1 MDIFTFLNES
11 YTAYHAVKN
20 ICDLLTK
27 NGFERLDVGEKWSL
41 KEGGRYFTTQNGSS
55 VVAFKVG
62 KNRVFNI
69 CESHTDSPC
78 LKIKGDKVADGDIK
92 RLNTEKYGSALL
104 YSFFDRPLKVAGRLF
119 VQDDGVKEQLVASS
133 YNVVIPSLAIHHN
146 PTANDGFAVN
156 AQRDLPIFSQ
166 SEKSVYQT
174 LTRQKVLDG
183 DLYVVPDSKAFVAG
197 AKGEF
202 LCSPRLD
209 NLLSVYCCINALLQ
223 CQTDNIAIAACL
235 DNEETGS
242 GTRQGS
248 PIFLQTVVEK
258 VQHSLQMDRDEVSR
272 SQRDGMVLSV
282 DNGHAN
288 HPSYAEKSD
297 VANVVKLN
305 GGVVIKHNPNYAT
318 DGLTSALVKNILTKG
333 NVPFQ
338 DYYNRSDVRCG
349 STLGLA
355 TSRTLQMKT
364 CDIGCAQLAMHSACE
379 TVGVEDVENMQKC
392 ITLFLQADFS
402 SKTLQDGEK

>member
-1 MDIFTFLNES
+1 
-11 YTAYHAVKN
+11 
-20 ICDLLTK
+20 
-27 NGFERLDVGEKWSL
+27 
-41 KEGGRYFTTQNGSS
+41 
-55 VVAFKVG
+55 
-62 KNRVFNI
+62 
-69 CESHTDSPC
+69 
-78 LKIKGDKVADGDIK
+78 
-92 RLNTEKYGSALL
+92 
-104 YSFFDRPLKVAGRLF
+104 
-119 VQDDGVKEQLVASS
+119 
-133 YNVVIPSLAIHHN
+133 
-146 PTANDGFAVN
+146 
-156 AQRDLPIFSQ
+156 
-166 SEKSVYQT
+166 
-174 LTRQKVLDG
+174 
-183 DLYVVPDSKAFVAG
+183 
-197 AKGEF
+197 
-202 LCSPRLD
+202 
-209 NLLSVYCCINALLQ
+209 
-223 CQTDNIAIAACL
+223 
-235 DNEETGS
+235 
-242 GTRQGS
+242 
-248 PIFLQTVVEK
+248 
-258 VQHSLQMDRDEVSR
+258 
-272 SQRDGMVLSV
+272 MVLSV

-318 DGLTSALVKNILTKG
+318 DDATSALVKNVLTKG